1 MNFGN
6 PVRGKIR
13 PPGAPRIVG
22 DYRVTQKFGCTGV
35 KAEPALRDCGHF
47 HRGID
52 VSDATCGKAVIAAQD
67 GKVKFVGEFA
77 NGERVVILNHFNG
90 WGSSYD
96 HLAAYVVMDG
106 ETVTKGQK
114 IGDVG
119 ATGFAFGCHLH
130 FAVKSG
136 LPAGWGK
143 LDFVPDAF
151 GGRGDRT
158 GRWEDP
164 WALLEQN
171 IHTGGVAAPKEV
183 PNVPNPS
190 TYIPG
195 FVATIRNNTGD
206 VNVRAAP
213 NTGATIIRQIPAGT
227 AETWVVTCWEKGELT
242 SGSDQWLARWAGRWE
257 YVHKIS
263 VASGPTAAAPDC
275 VPAVKAA
282 TDPLV
287 AKLGALKTKVAA
299 LAADVAD
306 D

>member
-1 MNFGN
+1 MIFGN
-6 PVRGKIR
+6 PVRGEIR

-22 DYRVTQKFGCTGV
+22 EYRVTQKYGCTGV
-35 KAEPALRDCGHF
+35 KGEPVLRDCARF

-67 GKVKFVGEFA
+67 GKVKFVGELG
-77 NGERVVILNHFNG
+77 NGELLVILNHFNG
-90 WGSSYD
+90 WGTSYG
-96 HLAAYVVMDG
+96 HLAANVVMDG

-114 IGDVG
+114 IGDIG
-119 ATGFAFGCHLH
+119 ATGNANGCHLH

-136 LPAGWGK
+136 LPDGWGR
-143 LDFVPDAF
+143 LDFIPDPF

-171 IHTGGVAAPKEV
+171 VHSSSPALPKEV
-183 PNVPNPS
+183 PNVPTPS
-190 TYIPG
+190 KYIPG
-195 FVATIRNNTGD
+195 QVATIRNNSGD

-213 NTGATIIRQIPAGT
+213 NTGATIIRKLPAGT
-227 AETWVVTCWEKGELT
+227 AETWLVTCWEKGELT
-242 SGSDQWLARWAGRWE
+242 SGSDQWLVRWAGRWE
-257 YVHKIS
+257 YVHQIS
-263 VASGPTAAAPDC
+263 VAAGPTASAADC

-299 LAADVAD
+299 FAADVAD